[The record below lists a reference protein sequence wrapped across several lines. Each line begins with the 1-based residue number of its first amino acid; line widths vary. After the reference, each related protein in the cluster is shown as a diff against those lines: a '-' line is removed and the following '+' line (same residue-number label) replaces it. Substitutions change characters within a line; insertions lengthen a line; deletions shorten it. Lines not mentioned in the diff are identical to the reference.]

1 MKAGERYLRGKD
13 QKFAALAD
21 ENPMDWLQRPP
32 PNYAGEIDG
41 PAASGVEPGQ
51 WYYVSSTRTLTY
63 VFNTRNYFFDDQ
75 QKRLSFKLE
84 FRRNSGILTNDHPT
98 PEAGGLSLEQID

>member
-1 MKAGERYLRGKD
+1 L
-13 QKFAALAD
+13 
-21 ENPMDWLQRPP
+21 
-32 PNYAGEIDG
+32 
-41 PAASGVEPGQ
+41 
-51 WYYVSSTRTLTY
+51 
-63 VFNTRNYFFDDQ
+63 FNTRNYFFDDQ